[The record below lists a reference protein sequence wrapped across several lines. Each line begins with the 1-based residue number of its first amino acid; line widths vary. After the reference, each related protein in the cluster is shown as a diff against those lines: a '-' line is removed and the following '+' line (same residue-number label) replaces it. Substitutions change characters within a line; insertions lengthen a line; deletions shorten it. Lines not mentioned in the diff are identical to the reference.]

1 MAGQAKIRHIALRC
15 SDPETLSAFYEKTF
29 GFAIVGRT
37 PGGAIYMSDG
47 YVNLALLTPKEG
59 RPVGIDHFGI
69 QVESFEPIQ
78 QQVTVEPAYQVPG
91 QHSEYMVH
99 DCEGNRVD
107 VMIEDWP
114 H

>member
-1 MAGQAKIRHIALRC
+1 MAVKSKIRHIALRT
-15 SDPETLSAFYEKTF
+15 SNPEAMSAFYESTF
-29 GFAIVGRT
+29 GLEIVGRT

-47 YVNLALLTPKEG
+47 YLNLALLTPKEG
-59 RPVGIDHFGI
+59 RPAGIDHFGI

-78 QQVTVEPAYQVPG
+78 AQTPVEKAYQIPG

-99 DCEGNRVD
+99 DVEGNRVD
-107 VMIEDWP
+107 VMVEDWP